1 MRGHDLGEIAIRKLN
16 ITMKSKMKA
25 YYRLF
30 FMIFSI
36 KKH

>member
-1 MRGHDLGEIAIRKLN
+1 
-16 ITMKSKMKA
+16 MKIKMKA